1 MVVGEG
7 DCPARS
13 FFPFADADTDSLN
26 SFDSNHRA
34 FTGPKDADFVADI
47 AVLEA
52 LEPHIPTDSELGLAV
67 QPMMG
72 KTAGLLLEDMK
83 DTVKDDPKWDTF
95 VSQLTLPELCDLCG
109 NGAWQ
114 TRPIERLHIPA
125 TKAPDGSTSMSTTVF
140 SALVLGT
147 NKAGITWPCPSV
159 LAASFDT
166 ELAKELGNAV
176 RGQCHG
182 LSGMVCAFHELPPH
196 SVQQPQL

>member
-72 KTAGLLLEDMK
+72 KR
-83 DTVKDDPKWDTF
+83 
-95 VSQLTLPELCDLCG
+95 Q
-109 NGAWQ
+109 
-114 TRPIERLHIPA
+114 
-125 TKAPDGSTSMSTTVF
+125 
-140 SALVLGT
+140 
-147 NKAGITWPCPSV
+147 
-159 LAASFDT
+159 
-166 ELAKELGNAV
+166 
-176 RGQCHG
+176 
-182 LSGMVCAFHELPPH
+182 AFCWRI
-196 SVQQPQL
+196 